1 MTRERARL
9 EQLRRWKL
17 AASWA
22 PVVWF
27 PIVVFAL
34 SVAQPRIA
42 ATLGLAGAAFAGAA
56 RLAVYRARCPR
67 CGEAFR
73 ARSGGFRRI
82 WDEAGCLA
90 CGLSLFELR
99 RAPGPRAS

>member
-1 MTRERARL
+1 MNAERARL

-34 SVAQPRIA
+34 SVGEPRVA

-56 RLAVYRARCPR
+56 RLAVWTAQCPR
-67 CGEAFR
+67 CGESFR
-73 ARSGGFRRI
+73 ARPGGFRRI

-90 CGLSLFELR
+90 CGLSLFALR
-99 RAPGPRAS
+99 RAGADRR

>member
-1 MTRERARL
+1 MSGERGRL

-34 SVAQPRIA
+34 SVAQPRVA

-56 RLAVYRARCPR
+56 RVAVWSARCPR
-67 CGEAFR
+67 CGEPFR
-73 ARSGGFRRI
+73 ARPGGFRRI

-99 RAPGPRAS
+99 RAGADRS